1 MIKMAS
7 KKQKTGDLRKMTVTA
22 IMSALGFVL
31 MFLGDS
37 IEIPFMPSF
46 IKLDFSELPALITAF
61 AFGPLWG
68 VGVCALKNIIH
79 LLFFFGH
86 SAGIGELANFL
97 LGFPFVAVAGL
108 VYKKHHDR
116 KHALIGALSGDFVMA
131 AATFVVNLFLIYPLY
146 INIMHFPLEAI
157 MAEYQKVMPSMDSMW
172 KAILA
177 FNVPFTFIKG
187 LFSVIITFVIYHNL
201 SPILKGRKIN

>member
-1 MIKMAS
+1 M
-7 KKQKTGDLRKMTVTA
+7 LTA
-22 IMSALGFVL
+22 VAVILQY
-31 MFLGDS
+31 
-37 IEIPFMPSF
+37 IEIGIPIMPGF

-68 VGVCALKNIIH
+68 IGVCALKNVIH

-97 LGFPFVAVAGL
+97 LGVPFVAVAGL
-108 VYKKHHDR
+108 VYKIRHDR
-116 KHALIGALSGDFVMA
+116 KHALIGAVAGDFAMA
-131 AATFVVNLFLIYPLY
+131 ASTFFVNLLLIYPLY

-157 MAEYQKVMPSMDSMW
+157 MAEYHKVLPSMDSMW

-177 FNVPFTFIKG
+177 FNVPFTFVKG
-187 LFSVIITFVIYHNL
+187 MISVIITMLIYKPL
-201 SPILKGRKIN
+201 SPILKGRN